1 MKKLLVSCDEYV
13 YLFNGQYFL
22 REFGNVL
29 LSRYLNVFDK
39 IRFAVRTKIVYS
51 ETELEI
57 YNIPVTDDRIEI
69 YPIPFF
75 QGPKEYAKKFFQI
88 KRASK
93 KITEKC
99 DAAILRVPSTIGFVV
114 LNEVRKKRMPY
125 AVEVVAN
132 PSIEIANSNNSILVK
147 FLMKIIHL
155 QQIIACKY
163 ADGVSYVTQNALQ
176 KIYPAKKRDHFES
189 YYSSVELPNIFFKGS
204 RKYPKHNS
212 FIICHVTNPI
222 KTYNKGHIT
231 VIDTIKLLTENGFDV
246 IAKFAGEGE
255 FISRFQE
262 YAEQKGI
269 QDRIYFVGLLK
280 QNELIKFLEESD
292 IMLFPTSTSEGLPRV
307 LIEAMATGLPCLST
321 NISGIPELL
330 PKEQIF
336 APNDS
341 HGFATRIAE
350 IIQSPSQYE
359 KLSEI
364 AFEKAKEY
372 RPEILQARRIQF
384 YQKLK
389 ERL

>member
-13 YLFNGQYFL
+13 HLFNGQYFL

-29 LSRYLNVFDK
+29 LSRYLEVFDK

-51 ETELEI
+51 ETELGI
-57 YNIPVTDDRIEI
+57 YNIPVIDDRIEI

-75 QGPKEYAKKFFQI
+75 QGPKEYAKRFFQVKKTA
-88 KRASK
+88 KR
-93 KITEKC
+93 TVEKC
-99 DAAILRVPSTIGFVV
+99 DAAIIRVPSTIGFVI
-114 LNEVRKKRMPY
+114 LNEVRKKKIPY

-132 PSIEIANSNNSILVK
+132 PSIEIANSNNNILVK
-147 FLMKIIHL
+147 FLMKIIHH

-163 ADGVSYVTQNALQ
+163 ADGASYVTQNALQ
-176 KIYPAKKRDHFES
+176 KIYPAKKGDHFES
-189 YYSSVELPNIFFKGS
+189 YYSSVELPNIIFKGS
-204 RKYPKHNS
+204 RKYPKHNP

-262 YAEQKGI
+262 YAEQKRI

-280 QNELIKFLEESD
+280 QNELINFLEESD
-292 IMLFPTSTSEGLPRV
+292 IMLFPTSSEGLPRV

-330 PKEQIF
+330 PKEQIY

-341 HGFATRIAE
+341 LGFATRIKE
-350 IIQSPSQYE
+350 IIQSPNLYE
-359 KLSEI
+359 KLSKT
-364 AFEKAKEY
+364 AFKKAKEHQS
-372 RPEILQARRIQF
+372 EILQARRIQF

-389 ERL
+389 DLS

>member
-29 LSRYLNVFDK
+29 LSRYLEVFDK
-39 IRFAVRTKIVYS
+39 IRFAVRTKVVHS
-51 ETELEI
+51 ETELGI
-57 YNIPVTDDRIEI
+57 YNIPVIDDRIEI
-69 YPIPFF
+69 CPIPFF
-75 QGPKEYAKKFFQI
+75 QGPKEYAKSFFQV
-88 KRASK
+88 K
-93 KITEKC
+93 KAAKKTVEKC

-125 AVEVVAN
+125 AVEVIAN
-132 PSIEIANSNNSILVK
+132 PSIEIANSNNNILVK

-204 RKYPKHNS
+204 RKCPKHNP

-231 VIDTIKLLTENGFDV
+231 VIDTIKLLMENGFDV

-255 FISRFQE
+255 FISHFQE
-262 YAEQKGI
+262 YAEQIGI
-269 QDRIYFVGLLK
+269 QNRIYFVGLLK
-280 QNELIKFLEESD
+280 QNELINFLEESD
-292 IMLFPTSTSEGLPRV
+292 IMLFPTSSEALPRV

-341 HGFATRIAE
+341 LGFATRIKE
-350 IIQSPSQYE
+350 IMQSPNLYE
-359 KLSEI
+359 KLSKT

-372 RPEILQARRIQF
+372 QSEILQARRIQF

-389 ERL
+389 EFS

>member
-13 YLFNGQYFL
+13 YLFNGRYFL

-29 LSRYLNVFDK
+29 LSRYLEVFDK
-39 IRFAVRTKIVYS
+39 IRFAVRTKVVHS
-51 ETELEI
+51 ETELGI
-57 YNIPVTDDRIEI
+57 YNIPVIDDRIEI

-75 QGPKEYAKKFFQI
+75 QGPKEYAKSFFQVKKAA
-88 KRASK
+88 KR
-93 KITEKC
+93 TVEKC
-99 DAAILRVPSTIGFVV
+99 DAAIIRVPSTIGFVI
-114 LNEVRKKRMPY
+114 LNEVRKKKIPY

-132 PSIEIANSNNSILVK
+132 PSIEIANSNNILVK
-147 FLMKIIHL
+147 FLMKIIHR
-155 QQIIACKY
+155 QQLIACKH
-163 ADGVSYVTQNALQ
+163 ADGASYVTQNALQ

-204 RKYPKHNS
+204 RKYPKHNP
-212 FIICHVTNPI
+212 FIICHVANPI

-231 VIDTIKLLTENGFDV
+231 VIDTIKLLKENGFDV

-262 YAEQKGI
+262 YAKQKGI

-280 QNELIKFLEESD
+280 QNELINFLEESD

-330 PKEQIF
+330 SKEQIF

-341 HGFATRIAE
+341 LGFATRIKE
-350 IIQSPSQYE
+350 IIQSPNLYE
-359 KLSEI
+359 KLSKT

-372 RPEILQARRIQF
+372 QSEILQARRIQF

-389 ERL
+389 ELL